1 MHDAFNGMCL
11 TLDGGACMVGNSD
24 QGNSQV
30 YLARIGVNGDSLWTK
45 VHGTAQSENAFAIS
59 LAQDGGFLVTGYRL
73 QSGNQYDMLLMRTDD
88 DGELLW
94 QRTYG
99 SPWSDNAAF
108 ATELP
113 SGRIVLAGAERAS
126 ANVQKRPVLYMLE
139 ADGDEVW
146 TVLFDERTE
155 SAVFY
160 AIPLLMEDGGFAISG
175 GENVNGTPHGLLVR
189 TDSLGELLWKRW
201 YSTNDAIDNYTYD
214 VRRTLD
220 GGFILAGTAFDSAL
234 VSQDAWLVKVDSF
247 GCLIPGCQVFD
258 GLEEQV
264 TDLRDALEVFPNPAS
279 DQTNVRI
286 TLPVGTK
293 RENLRLALVSTEGKL
308 VQEEAIASIAP
319 THVLDLARCAP
330 GLYFVHLLDGAR
342 WLSGTKVVVE

>member
-1 MHDAFNGMCL
+1 
-11 TLDGGACMVGNSD
+11 
-24 QGNSQV
+24 
-30 YLARIGVNGDSLWTK
+30 
-45 VHGTAQSENAFAIS
+45 
-59 LAQDGGFLVTGYRL
+59 
-73 QSGNQYDMLLMRTDD
+73 MLLMRTDD

-175 GENVNGTPHGLLVR
+175 RTERHAPRVAGR

-220 GGFILAGTAFDSAL
+220 GGFILAGTAFDSAFRTPL
-234 VSQDAWLVKVDSF
+234 GKVDSF

-293 RENLRLALVSTEGKL
+293 RGNLRLPEGKL
-308 VQEEAIASIAP
+308 VQEGDRLIAG
-319 THVLDLARCAP
+319 THVLDPAAAHR
-330 GLYFVHLLDGAR
+330 GSSYLLGP